1 MAVKSNMGCKVENS
15 KSCTDEWMFRNY
27 IQVLDLKFNMGW
39 NMEEEFNPFLRNQQK
54 NALLFVMEYHG
65 ELANE

>member
-1 MAVKSNMGCKVENS
+1 
-15 KSCTDEWMFRNY
+15 
-27 IQVLDLKFNMGW
+27 
-39 NMEEEFNPFLRNQQK
+39 MEEEFNPFLRNQQK